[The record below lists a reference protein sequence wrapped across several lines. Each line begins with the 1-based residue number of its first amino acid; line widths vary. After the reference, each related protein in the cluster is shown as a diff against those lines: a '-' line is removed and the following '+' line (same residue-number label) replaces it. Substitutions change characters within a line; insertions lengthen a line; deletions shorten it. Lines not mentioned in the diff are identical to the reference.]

1 MKIRLLVR
9 VAAALVASAV
19 GLVPGVVPAQAA
31 RTPPPATAARAMWLW
46 TRADPAAVV
55 TWAVGHGVR
64 EIYAYVPPDLPAS
77 GDLPRLRILK
87 QRADAAG
94 VRLTALGGDA
104 RWVFDPDAAL
114 AWQGTALGTGLFAGA
129 HVDVEPY
136 ALTQWYADRP
146 GTAAAYLN
154 LLARLQAQSPAPLE
168 ADVPFWY
175 ATIPAGTGNLADQ
188 VLARV
193 DAVTVMSYRDTATGP
208 NSMLDVGADMLARGS
223 AAGKP
228 VRLAAETQRLAD
240 CPYCTFYEEGQA
252 QLTKTLS
259 AVDTAARAYPA
270 YAGIAVHHYDSWVA
284 LRR

>member
-1 MKIRLLVR
+1 MNIALQVR
-9 VAAALVASAV
+9 IAATMLAAVV
-19 GLVPGVVPAQAA
+19 GLVAGVVPAQAA
-31 RTPPPATAARAMWLW
+31 QKPPAATGSRAMWLW
-46 TRADPAAVV
+46 TRTDPTAVIRWAA
-55 TWAVGHGVR
+55 GHGVR
-64 EIYAYVPPDLPAS
+64 EIFAYVPADLSTS
-77 GDLPRLRILK
+77 GDLPRLRVLK

-94 VRLTALGGDA
+94 IRLTALGGDA

-114 AWQGTALGTGLFAGA
+114 AWQSAALSTGLFAGA

-136 ALTQWYADRP
+136 ALAQWYADRA
-146 GTAAAYLN
+146 TTVSAYLS
-154 LLARLQAQSPAPLE
+154 LLGRLQAQSPAPLE

-175 ATIPAGTGNLADQ
+175 ATVPSGAGNLADQ

-208 NSMLDVGADMLARGS
+208 NSMMDVATDMLGRGS

-228 VRLAAETQRLAD
+228 VRLAAETQQLAD

-252 QLTKTLS
+252 QLARTLTT
-259 AVDTAARAYPA
+259 VDTAARAYPG